1 MELDADRLFN
11 AAAKFSPPPG
21 VRFAYGT
28 AGFRTDASLLDSTT
42 FSVGVL
48 AALRSLFT
56 GSAIGLMITASH
68 NPVHDNGVKIADPN
82 GDMLSQDWEPFA
94 ESLANANSPQI
105 FLQVVKDFVHKN
117 GVFRTGFSCGRV
129 LLARDTRPSGE
140 KLMNAARQG
149 VEAVAGVN
157 VVVIGILTTPQLHWM
172 VRACNRGLGASERDY
187 FCELS
192 HGFRCLL
199 DMKPVGKG
207 LITSPDG
214 FIVDGANGVGASKL
228 LELQCLVQ
236 ELKLDIRN
244 RGTEGE
250 GLLNELVGADFVQKE
265 RKFPCGFGHSR
276 ELGRRCASLDGDA
289 DRIVFF
295 YGEQAEG
302 AQAESLQLLDGDKIL
317 TLFAVF
323 IQQQVQELCRDSNGP
338 TDNISSIK
346 LGVVQTAYANGAS
359 TRFLKEKL
367 GIQVAL
373 TATGVKH
380 LHHKAAEYDIGLYFE
395 ANGHGTV
402 LFKEEFLQILKKSYP
417 SESSSNRVMEE
428 PWKAAQRLLAV
439 CELVNQAIGD
449 ALSVLLL
456 VEVVL
461 QYMGWSVQE
470 WNSIYT
476 DLPSR
481 QLKVKV
487 QDRTLIKTT
496 NAETRVTHPPG
507 LQAAIDREVGK
518 VRLGRAF
525 VRPSG
530 TEDIVRVYAEA
541 ETQDEANILARA
553 IAVHVHELANSV
565 DASP

>member
-105 FLQVVKDFVHKN
+105 FL
-117 GVFRTGFSCGRV
+117 
-129 LLARDTRPSGE
+129 
-140 KLMNAARQG
+140 QG

-417 SESSSNRVMEE
+417 SERSSNRVMEE

-487 QDRTLIKTT
+487 QDRSLIKTT

-553 IAVHVHELANSV
+553 IAVHVYELANGV